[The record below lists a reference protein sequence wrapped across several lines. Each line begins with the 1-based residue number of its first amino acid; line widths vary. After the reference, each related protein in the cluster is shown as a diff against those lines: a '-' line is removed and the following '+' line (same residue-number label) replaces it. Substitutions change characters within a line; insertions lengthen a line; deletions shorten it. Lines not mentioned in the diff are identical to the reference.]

1 LNSHLSLFS
10 KTSSSSSSSNN
21 NQNLS
26 SNSIN
31 NNNNVIIDNNNP
43 FSPTQQNNNKSSNDI
58 IHYNS
63 SKLQNSLSCQEF
75 CAKHN
80 LHHSNCNTTMNLGF
94 HFHLAG
100 FINAENGKDLF
111 LIFISIH

>member
-1 LNSHLSLFS
+1 MNSHLSLFS
-10 KTSSSSSSSNN
+10 KTSSSSSN

-31 NNNNVIIDNNNP
+31 NSNNVIIDNNNP
-43 FSPTQQNNNKSSNDI
+43 FSPTQQLSNNNKSSNDI

-63 SKLQNSLSCQEF
+63 SKLKNSLSCQEF

-100 FINAENGKDLF
+100 FINAENGKHL
-111 LIFISIH
+111 FISIN